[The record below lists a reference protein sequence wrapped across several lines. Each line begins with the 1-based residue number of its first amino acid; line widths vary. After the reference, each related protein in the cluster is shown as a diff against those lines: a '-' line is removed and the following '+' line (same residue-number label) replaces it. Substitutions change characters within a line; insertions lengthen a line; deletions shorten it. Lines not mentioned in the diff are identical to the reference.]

1 MRIIIHVDKC
11 IAAGHCVT
19 AADDLFGQNEEDGI
33 VFVIEDKIPPERLA
47 AARNAARRCPTAA
60 IEIVED
66 AATIEPA

>member
-1 MRIIIHVDKC
+1 MRIIIHPEKC

-19 AADDLFGQNEEDGI
+19 AADDVFGQNEDDGI
-33 VFVIEDKIPPERLA
+33 AFLIQESVPSDRLE

-66 AATIEPA
+66 